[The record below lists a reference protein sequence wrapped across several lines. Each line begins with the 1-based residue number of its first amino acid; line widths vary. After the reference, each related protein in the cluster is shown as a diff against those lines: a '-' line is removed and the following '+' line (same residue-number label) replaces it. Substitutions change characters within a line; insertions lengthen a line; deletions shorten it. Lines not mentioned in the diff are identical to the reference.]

1 MESREQGPES
11 GDLNPEQTLVITS
24 QVSCVCPLRQY
35 VICVS
40 CITSDISDMDQLMSD
55 LMPTLRM
62 SEPLQA
68 TVTYQLSEGTDV
80 CAWRLSGTYHR
91 HGCHSNTTMS
101 LMSDT

>member
-1 MESREQGPES
+1 MESREQGPETQ

-24 QVSCVCPLRQY
+24 QVSCVCPLCQY

-62 SEPLQA
+62 SEPLQDFRQRLHISSRRGQ
-68 TVTYQLSEGTDV
+68 TFVPGDSLEHITDTGVTPTQL
-80 CAWRLSGTYHR
+80 
-91 HGCHSNTTMS
+91 CH
-101 LMSDT
+101 